1 MYVSGM
7 LKFKIEETKMSTKK
21 ITEHTTETGKI
32 LFMAVAR
39 PLLNAKTGKEEFSV
53 KMELNNT
60 DTSISHLEEVA
71 SYKVDTKTNRKL
83 AGTNKVVVN
92 FSSEF
97 APVVLD
103 SNNNKMEG
111 REIPFFDGRV
121 DSGTAVV
128 SYKVINYGDN
138 TIVRLSGIKLLSLE
152 LAPRENS
159 TTDSLDVTLEKLKNI
174 T

>member
-1 MYVSGM
+1 M
-7 LKFKIEETKMSTKK
+7 TTKK
-21 ITEHTTETGKI
+21 ISEHTTEVGNI
-32 LFMAVAR
+32 LFMAAAR
-39 PLLNAKTGKEEFSV
+39 PLLNTKNNKQEFSV

-71 SYKVDTKTNRKL
+71 SYKIDTKTNRKL
-83 AGTNKVVVN
+83 TGTNKVIVN

-111 REIPFFDGRV
+111 KEIPFFDGRI
-121 DSGTAVV
+121 DTGTAVV

-138 TIVRLSGIKLLSLE
+138 TIVRLSGIKLLSLN

-159 TTDSLDVTLEKLKNI
+159 TSDALDVTLEKLKNI

>member
-1 MYVSGM
+1 M
-7 LKFKIEETKMSTKK
+7 TTKK
-21 ITEHTTETGKI
+21 ISEHTTETGKI
-32 LFMAVAR
+32 LFMAAAR
-39 PLLNAKTGKEEFSV
+39 PLLNNKNNKQEFSI
-53 KMELNNT
+53 KMELSNT

-71 SYKVDTKTNRKL
+71 SYKIDTKTNRKL

-111 REIPFFDGRV
+111 KEIPFFDGRV
-121 DSGTAVV
+121 DTGTAVV
-128 SYKVINYGDN
+128 SYKVINYGES

-159 TTDSLDVTLEKLKNI
+159 TSDALDVTLEKLKNI